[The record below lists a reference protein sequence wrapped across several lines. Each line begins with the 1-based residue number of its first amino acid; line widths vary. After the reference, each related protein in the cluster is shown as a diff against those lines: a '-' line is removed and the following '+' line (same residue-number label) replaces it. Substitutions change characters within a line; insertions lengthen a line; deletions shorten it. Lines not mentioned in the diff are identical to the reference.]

1 MKGRTMAA
9 AENIALLR
17 GAFGAGISAEDIGV
31 WLGEALA
38 SGRAAWPTVHLG
50 EHEYVAHV
58 IRHAKGGPPLAS
70 LHASDL
76 YLAAAC
82 GLGLPAALVAFET
95 YRGDI
100 ASIVRRVSSA
110 VDVEELMQN
119 LRELL
124 FVGRAGVPPKIH
136 DYSGRG
142 ELRAWLRVVAT
153 RASLNAATRGP
164 KERPTAE
171 DDELVAAAGAETA
184 EVMYFR
190 LHYDAEVK
198 RALPHALASLSPRDR
213 LFLRQHYLDQLTLD
227 ELARIHAVHVATVKR
242 HLASAREALSDNL
255 RLLLSERLKLSPS
268 ELRSVLAIVQSR
280 LHLTM
285 RRLLPEEEGSG

>member
-1 MKGRTMAA
+1 MTGRSITTAA
-9 AENIALLR
+9 NIALLR
-17 GAFGAGISAEDIGV
+17 EALGDESAAEHVGV
-31 WLGEALA
+31 WLEQALA
-38 SGRAAWPTVHLG
+38 SGRAAWPTVNLG
-50 EHEYVAHV
+50 ENEYIAHV
-58 IRHAKGGPPLAS
+58 IPHAKGGPALAS

-82 GLGLPAALVAFET
+82 GFGLPAALVAFET

-100 ASIVRRVSSA
+100 AAIVRRVSSA
-110 VDVEELMQN
+110 VDVEELVQN
-119 LRELL
+119 LRESL
-124 FVGRAGVPPKIH
+124 FVGRDGAPPKIR

-153 RASLNAATRGP
+153 RAALNAVTRGP
-164 KERPTAE
+164 KERPARE
-171 DDELVAAAGAETA
+171 DDELVAADGGVESA

-198 RALPHALASLSPRDR
+198 RALPHALASLSARDR

-227 ELARIHAVHVATVKR
+227 ELARVHAVHVATVKR

-255 RLLLSERLKLSPS
+255 RTLLSERLKLSPS
-268 ELRSVLAIVQSR
+268 ELRSVFAIVQSR

-285 RRLLPEEEGSG
+285 RRLLPEEEGG